1 MTTKRTPTSL
11 KKTTAVRVLRRIG
24 MIVGVIAACLFL
36 LYAVLMGYERISQ
49 HIVYKEAEQLLNDP
63 MGRKDLLGMKFKYTT
78 VSPRTDVGLFRMK
91 PRPDYSITNFF
102 EIDSTKQ
109 EDKLRKDLELTVKD
123 GGWTVTESYMIDNS
137 TYAMRA
143 TKQNDKKKLY
153 LTIYIDKDAPGK
165 LSIIITIRCSGVEL

>member
-1 MTTKRTPTSL
+1 MTTKRTPTSP
-11 KKTTAVRVLRRIG
+11 KKTTAVRILRRIG
-24 MIVGVIAACLFL
+24 VIVGIIAACLFL

-49 HIVYKEAEQLLNDP
+49 YIVYKEAEQLLNDP

-123 GGWTVTESYMIDNS
+123 GGWVITESYRIDNS

-143 TKQNDKKKLY
+143 TKQNNKKKLY
-153 LTIYIDKDAPGK
+153 ITIYIDKDTIDK
-165 LSIIITIRCSGVEL
+165 FSVIITIRCSGVEL

>member
-11 KKTTAVRVLRRIG
+11 KKTTVVRILRRIG
-24 MIVGVIAACLFL
+24 VIVGVIAACLFL

-49 HIVYKEAEQLLNDP
+49 YIVYKEAEQLLNDP

-153 LTIYIDKDAPGK
+153 ITIYIDKDTIDK
-165 LSIIITIRCSGVEL
+165 FSVIITIRCSGVEL

>member
-11 KKTTAVRVLRRIG
+11 KKTTVVRILRRIG
-24 MIVGVIAACLFL
+24 VIVGVIAACLFL

-49 HIVYKEAEQLLNDP
+49 YIVYKEAEQLLNDP

-78 VSPRTDVGLFRMK
+78 ISPRTDVGLFRMK

-153 LTIYIDKDAPGK
+153 LTIYIDKDTPGK

>member
-1 MTTKRTPTSL
+1 MTTKRTPTSP
-11 KKTTAVRVLRRIG
+11 KKTTVVRILRRIG
-24 MIVGVIAACLFL
+24 VIVGIIAACLFL

-49 HIVYKEAEQLLNDP
+49 YIVYKEAEQLLNDP

-78 VSPRTDVGLFRMK
+78 ISPRTDVGLFRMK

-153 LTIYIDKDAPGK
+153 LTIYIDKDTPGK

>member
-1 MTTKRTPTSL
+1 MTTKRTPTPP
-11 KKTTAVRVLRRIG
+11 KKTTAVRILRRIG
-24 MIVGVIAACLFL
+24 VIVGIIAACLFL

-49 HIVYKEAEQLLNDP
+49 YIVYKEAEQLLNDP

-153 LTIYIDKDAPGK
+153 LTIYIDKDTPGK

>member
-11 KKTTAVRVLRRIG
+11 KKTTVVRILRRIG
-24 MIVGVIAACLFL
+24 VIVGVIAACLFL

-49 HIVYKEAEQLLNDP
+49 YIVYKEAEQLLNDP

-109 EDKLRKDLELTVKD
+109 EDKLRKDLESTVKD
-123 GGWTVTESYMIDNS
+123 GGWTITESYGIDNS

-143 TKQNDKKKLY
+143 TKQNNKKKLY
-153 LTIYIDKDAPGK
+153 ITIYIDKDTIDK
-165 LSIIITIRCSGVEL
+165 LSVIITIRCSGVEL

>member
-1 MTTKRTPTSL
+1 MTTKRTPTSP
-11 KKTTAVRVLRRIG
+11 KKTTAVRILRRIG
-24 MIVGVIAACLFL
+24 VIVGIIAACLFL

-49 HIVYKEAEQLLNDP
+49 YIVYKEAEQLLNDP

-78 VSPRTDVGLFRMK
+78 VSPRTNVGLFRMK

-109 EDKLRKDLELTVKD
+109 EDKLRKDLESTVKD
-123 GGWTVTESYMIDNS
+123 SGWTITESYGIDNS

-143 TKQNDKKKLY
+143 TKQNNKKKLY
-153 LTIYIDKDAPGK
+153 ITIYIDKDTIDK
-165 LSIIITIRCSGVEL
+165 LSVIITIRCSGVEL

>member
-1 MTTKRTPTSL
+1 MTTKRTPTSS
-11 KKTTAVRVLRRIG
+11 KKTTAVRILRRIG
-24 MIVGVIAACLFL
+24 VIVGIIAACLFL
-36 LYAVLMGYERISQ
+36 LYAVLIGYERISQ
-49 HIVYKEAEQLLNDP
+49 YIVYKEAEQLLNDP

-123 GGWTVTESYMIDNS
+123 GGWVITESYEIDNS
-137 TYAMRA
+137 AYAMRA
-143 TKQNDKKKLY
+143 TKQNNKKKLY
-153 LTIYIDKDAPGK
+153 ITIYIDKDTIDK
-165 LSIIITIRCSGVEL
+165 FSVIITIRCSGVEL

>member
-11 KKTTAVRVLRRIG
+11 KKTTVVRILRRIG
-24 MIVGVIAACLFL
+24 VIVGVIAACLFL

-49 HIVYKEAEQLLNDP
+49 YIVYKEAEQLLNDP

-78 VSPRTDVGLFRMK
+78 ISPRTDVGLFRMK

-143 TKQNDKKKLY
+143 TKQNNKKKLY
-153 LTIYIDKDAPGK
+153 ITIYIDKDTIDK
-165 LSIIITIRCSGVEL
+165 FSVIITIRCSGVEL